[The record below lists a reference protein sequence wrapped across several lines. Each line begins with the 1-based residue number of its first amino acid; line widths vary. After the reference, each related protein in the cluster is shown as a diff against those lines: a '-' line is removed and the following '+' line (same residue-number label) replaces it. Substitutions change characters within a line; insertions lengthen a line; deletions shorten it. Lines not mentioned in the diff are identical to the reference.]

1 VGVLRSVL
9 KRNFR
14 LNVLTGAWFFEKIG
28 PAQVFERLL
37 RDLKAGF
44 WILDTES
51 IVILSHLAS
60 RISHPGSDI
69 HTS

>member
-1 VGVLRSVL
+1 VDL

-14 LNVLTGAWFFEKIG
+14 LNVLTGTRFFEKMG
-28 PAQVFERLL
+28 RAQVFERLL
-37 RDLKAGF
+37 RDPGCG
-44 WILDTES
+44 ILDTES